1 MLALLLWIIAE
12 WSERFLHEN
21 KAAAAAF
28 FAGPPGVGGLST
40 GRVGAE
46 KSAFLW
52 FYRHHHHVCNLLFL
66 M

>member
-28 FAGPPGVGGLST
+28 FAGPPGGVGLST

-46 KSAFLW
+46 KSAF
-52 FYRHHHHVCNLLFL
+52 F
-66 M
+66 